1 MNSPLP
7 FVAPLP
13 PADTTTADPFPSF
26 SGCALLPVFAV
37 AYIPTALGALSSVGM
52 TSWASLSEGEGG
64 GISSQ
69 SRDAQGSLGG
79 WADSYLMCCVACVL
93 SSRVDTR
100 GRIRDYWCTATL
112 YNIRSWG
119 EGSEEDGQ
127 G

>member
-13 PADTTTADPFPSF
+13 PADSTTADPFPSF

-64 GISSQ
+64 GISTQ
-69 SRDAQGSLGG
+69 SRDAQGSPGG
-79 WADSYLMCCVACVL
+79 WADSYLCVVWLA
-93 SSRVDTR
+93 SSPPES
-100 GRIRDYWCTATL
+100 IL
-112 YNIRSWG
+112 
-119 EGSEEDGQ
+119 EGGYETTGVRLHYIY
-127 G
+127 